1 MNLNYNIKKNL
12 LDLEYNK
19 NLQYFNTT
27 IVILF
32 TYIIGLVI
40 AFVTKQIDVRNNIQ
54 LSIVTIISLILIF
67 VLLVFLVLIKDSMK
81 KVISQIKELKI

>member
-32 TYIIGLVI
+32 TYIIGLVN
-40 AFVTKQIDVRNNIQ
+40 AFVTKQIDVKNNIQ

>member
-40 AFVTKQIDVRNNIQ
+40 AFVTKQIDVKNNIQ